1 LRLDFPRRAFRK
13 IDRRVRLIRAAATA
27 DAFLASYPKSGRT
40 WFRFILSH
48 YFAQVAARSTEQPDK
63 TIDLFSMFGIVP
75 NFDLDPARG
84 VPAFRYQMQRPH
96 LPLILVTHHN
106 FKRSLF
112 LGRPVIFMVRDP
124 RDVMVSS
131 FFHATRHKHRFSGT
145 MDAFI
150 ADQGQGLPALI
161 NYLNGWA
168 EGLQSRESA
177 VLSYEELTRDTMG
190 ASARIIEFLGCTPAK
205 EALRIA
211 VAAADFGAMR
221 ELELQ
226 GGLPAHDYDRADS
239 ESLRMRRGKVGGF
252 ENYLSAAQIEWIQG
266 YCEKNLVVSAK
277 RLMAQTGIKLH

>member
-1 LRLDFPRRAFRK
+1 MLDFPRRAFRK
-13 IDRRVRLIRAAATA
+13 IGRRIQMARAAATA

-48 YFAQVAARSTEQPDK
+48 YFAQVTARSSDQADG

-84 VPAFRYQMQRPH
+84 VPAFRYQMQRPQ
-96 LPLILVTHHN
+96 LPLILVTHHHY
-106 FKRSLF
+106 KRSLF

-124 RDVMVSS
+124 RDVMVSA

-145 MDAFI
+145 VDAFI
-150 ADQGQGLPALI
+150 ADKGQGLPALI

-168 EGLQSRESA
+168 EGLQNRESA
-177 VLSYEELTRDTMG
+177 VLSYEELSRDTVG
-190 ASARIIEFLGCTPAK
+190 ASARIIEFLGYTPAE
-205 EALRIA
+205 EALRMA

-226 GGLPAHDYDRADS
+226 GGLPAHDYDRADT
-239 ESLRMRRGKVGGF
+239 ESLRMRRGRVGGF
-252 ENYLSAAQIEWIQG
+252 ENYLNHAQIERIQE
-266 YCEKNLVVSAK
+266 YCEKDLVPSAK
-277 RLMAQTGIKLH
+277 KLMARTGMKLH

>member
-1 LRLDFPRRAFRK
+1 MLDFPRRAFRK
-13 IDRRVRLIRAAATA
+13 IDRRIRMARAAATA

-48 YFAQVAARSTEQPDK
+48 YFAQTIPRSAAQPNG

-75 NFDLDPARG
+75 NFDLDPVRG
-84 VPAFRYQMQRPH
+84 IPAFRHQMQRPQ
-96 LPLILVTHHN
+96 LPLIFVTHHHYR
-106 FKRSLF
+106 RSLF

-124 RDVMVSS
+124 RDVMVSA

-145 MDAFI
+145 VDAFI
-150 ADQGQGLPALI
+150 ADEGQGLPALI
-161 NYLNGWA
+161 DYLNGWA

-177 VLSYEELTRDTMG
+177 VLSYEELTRDTVG
-190 ASARIIEFLGCTPAK
+190 ASARIIEFLGHTPAE
-205 EALRIA
+205 EALRKS

-226 GGLPAHDYDRADS
+226 GGLPAHDYDRTDA

-252 ENYLSAAQIEWIQG
+252 EDYLSDAQLERIQE
-266 YCEKNLVVSAK
+266 YCEKGLVPSAK
-277 RLMAQTGIKLH
+277 RLVARTGMKLH